1 MITIGDISVLF
12 ESVTPVEGDLLFEGH
27 DPNDRRLGE
36 TVSVGKDA
44 YHDARWIMV
53 GCPQDEGVKRNR
65 GRTGAA
71 AGPREIRRAFYRLA
85 SPAGLRTGHLCDV
98 GDVRVGPS
106 LEETHATH
114 EAVVSRILRDGKR
127 AIVLGGGNDISYP
140 DCVALSRVTKELVAF
155 NIDSHFDVRE
165 GDQRHSGTPYRQ
177 LLDERILDP
186 TNFYEMASIPGANSP
201 VYEEYLNRLGV
212 NVYPLEAMRAHGI
225 EQLLEQV
232 LGETDGDALFWGF
245 DLDAVRSMDAPGV
258 SASSP
263 LGLTAEEICLIGRI
277 AGADLRTRIIEI
289 TEMNPKHDLDE
300 RTAKLAALILWY
312 FLQAVVD

>member
-1 MITIGDISVLF
+1 MITIGDISGLYEAVI
-12 ESVTPVEGDLLFEGH
+12 PVEDDLLFKGH
-27 DPNDRRLGE
+27 DPNDLRLGE
-36 TVSVGKDA
+36 TVSVGQDA
-44 YHDARWIMV
+44 YHDARWIIV

-65 GRTGAA
+65 GRTGAE
-71 AGPREIRRAFYRLA
+71 AGPREIRGAFYRLS
-85 SPAGLRTGHLCDV
+85 SPTGLRKGDLCDI
-98 GDVRVGPS
+98 GDIRLGQS

-114 EAVVSRILRDGKR
+114 AAVVSRILGDGKR
-127 AIVLGGGNDISYP
+127 AVVLGGGNDISYP
-140 DCVALSRVTKELVAF
+140 DCLALSRVTKELVAF

-177 LLDERILDP
+177 LLDERIFDP
-186 TNFYEMASIPGANSP
+186 TNFYEMGSIPGANSP

-225 EQLLEQV
+225 EPLFEQLL
-232 LGETDGDALFWGF
+232 GEIDADGLFWGF

-277 AGADLRTRIIEI
+277 AGADLRTKIIEI
-289 TEMNPKHDLDE
+289 TEMNPKHDLDQ